1 MYLVDTNI
9 WLELL
14 LKQDKAEQV
23 NKFFKTI
30 DSQLLNITEFSLYS
44 IGIIMIRLQK
54 EELFRLFLLDI
65 FKESNVGNIRLDV
78 EDFEDIIK
86 TYRNYK
92 LDFDDS
98 YQYVAAKKYGL
109 TLVSFDSD
117 FDHTDIGRK
126 TPEEILEGLQS

>member
-1 MYLVDTNI
+1 MYLLDTNI
-9 WLELL
+9 ILEIFLD
-14 LKQDKAEQV
+14 QEKADVAEEILT
-23 NKFFKTI
+23 KIPSEHLFF
-30 DSQLLNITEFSLYS
+30 SEFSLYT
-44 IGIIMIRLQK
+44 IGIIFIHRKMFNEFKNIIENILRNINLIRLN
-54 EELFRLFLLDI
+54 LYDILDLI
-65 FKESNVGNIRLDV
+65 HASKR
-78 EDFEDIIK
+78 
-86 TYRNYK
+86 YK